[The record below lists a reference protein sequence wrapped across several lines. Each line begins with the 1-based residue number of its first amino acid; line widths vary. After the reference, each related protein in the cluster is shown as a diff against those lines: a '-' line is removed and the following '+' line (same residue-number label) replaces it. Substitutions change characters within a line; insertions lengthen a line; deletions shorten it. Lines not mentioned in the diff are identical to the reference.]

1 MSFFKKS
8 DGTIAEAMDSVEVGG
23 RQPVMPRGTKL
34 ESAVVEAK
42 WIEATDEPDY
52 VQLLLQVTE
61 AGKYRGF
68 VVKHKLRI
76 KHPDKMDKHLDML
89 ASYDAKGTGLLMQ
102 ADKAGKELTDLLL
115 GRALKGVQVIATYDV
130 VNQKNEET
138 GLEEPFMNWVRAIAP
153 MPKRVQA
160 QNRKTVAQ
168 AKHAA
173 EEMDFDDDDSDIA
186 F

>member
-1 MSFFKKS
+1 M
-8 DGTIAEAMDSVEVGG
+8 
-23 RQPVMPRGTKL
+23 
-34 ESAVVEAK
+34 
-42 WIEATDEPDY
+42 
-52 VQLLLQVTE
+52 
-61 AGKYRGF
+61 
-68 VVKHKLRI
+68 I
-76 KHPDKMDKHLDML
+76 KPILDML